1 MKQLIFILALVASFP
16 SFAQRPVQ
24 FDFTAGLVGFK
35 PKVNES
41 IPIETYIGNRG
52 YKSFEQFADSAQW
65 QTSFT
70 KPQFALGL
78 RVQPLRKVPIYG
90 VAGLYTS
97 AYSMPEISFK
107 VGAGAYFRKWINP
120 TIRRKHKYG
129 FYADFGGQFTR
140 LWDKG
145 FLDVYAKSI
154 DDLNTMKDYTQ
165 FHGTNHLILP
175 TVKANVLEAFISFGH
190 LSDRDTEIGFRA
202 GFQYD
207 PSASVETGSM
217 NQFTSLL
224 YFRF

>member
-1 MKQLIFILALVASFP
+1 MKIIFIMAFIASFP

-24 FDFTAGLVGFK
+24 FDFTAGLVGFR
-35 PKVNES
+35 PKVDQS
-41 IPIETYIGNRG
+41 VPVQTYIGNRG

-65 QTSFT
+65 QTSFA
-70 KPQFALGL
+70 KPQFVLGL
-78 RVQPLRKVPIYG
+78 RVQPLRKVPIFG

-120 TIRRKHKYG
+120 TVRRKHKYG
-129 FYADFGGQFTR
+129 FYADFGGQFTH

-145 FLDVYAKSI
+145 FQDVYSKSI
-154 DDLNTMKDYTQ
+154 RDITIMNDFGLFRGINKIY
-165 FHGTNHLILP
+165 P
-175 TVKANVLEAFISFGH
+175 AAKVNVLEAFIAFGH
-190 LSDRDTEIGFRA
+190 LSDRDTEVGFRA
-202 GFQYD
+202 AFQYD
-207 PSASVETGSM
+207 PSASVERGSM

>member
-1 MKQLIFILALVASFP
+1 MKQLFFILALVASFP

-24 FDFTAGLVGFK
+24 FDFTAGLVSFK
-35 PKVNES
+35 PKIDES
-41 IPIETYIGNRG
+41 VPVQTYLGNRG

-70 KPQFALGL
+70 KPKFTLGL

-154 DDLNTMKDYTQ
+154 RDITIMNDFGLFRGINKIYPATR
-165 FHGTNHLILP
+165 
-175 TVKANVLEAFISFGH
+175 ANVIEAFLSFGH
-190 LSDRDTEIGFRA
+190 LSDRDTEVGFRV

-207 PSASVETGSM
+207 PSASVERGSM

>member
-1 MKQLIFILALVASFP
+1 MKQIIFILSLIASFS

-41 IPIETYIGNRG
+41 VPVQTYIGNRG

-65 QTSFT
+65 QTMFA

-120 TIRRKHKYG
+120 TVRRKHKYG
-129 FYADFGGQFTR
+129 FYADFGGQFNR

-145 FLDVYAKSI
+145 FQDIYAKSI
-154 DDLNTMKDYTQ
+154 QDLDTMKDYVN
-165 FHGTNHLILP
+165 FHGTAHKVFPATKVNIIEGF
-175 TVKANVLEAFISFGH
+175 VAFGH
-190 LSDRDTEIGFRA
+190 LSDRDTEVGCKV

-207 PSASVETGSM
+207 PSASVERGSM